1 MSIRSFILGIA
12 AVAAVAATP
21 LSPANAS
28 SEVSTHLA
36 RISNNAVGFATRPV
50 VNHCRPSKYVI
61 TCM

>member
-12 AVAAVAATP
+12 AVVAVAATS

-28 SEVSTHLA
+28 LEVSTHLA
-36 RISNNAVGFATRPV
+36 RISNAVGFATRPV